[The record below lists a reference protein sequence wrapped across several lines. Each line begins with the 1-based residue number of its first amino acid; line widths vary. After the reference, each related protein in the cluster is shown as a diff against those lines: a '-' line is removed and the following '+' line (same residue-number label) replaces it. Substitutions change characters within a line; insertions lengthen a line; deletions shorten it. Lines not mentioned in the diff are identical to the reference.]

1 VIGQRGSFLTINFN
15 GPKASDLYQPA
26 GLALDSSGYLYVAA
40 YGENSVFQYT
50 TPLSTVANANLVIGQ
65 DTFSIDRENLAVTDA
80 SSIPYP
86 SSIAID
92 ASVIPNRL
100 YVADTLNNRVLGWK
114 DVTALSN
121 DEPADLVI
129 GQPDFDSSTCNNGG
143 VSASSI
149 CGVSQLAVDGSG
161 NLYVGDDG
169 NNRVLEYND
178 PFAGCGSFP
187 CVGGPANLVFG
198 QGGSFTSN
206 FPNNGGINANTM
218 AGPGGI
224 AVDADGNLYVSD
236 PSNQRVRVITESCGS
251 GAGMKKAAYPSA

>member
-1 VIGQRGSFLTINFN
+1 
-15 GPKASDLYQPA
+15 
-26 GLALDSSGYLYVAA
+26 
-40 YGENSVFQYT
+40 
-50 TPLSTVANANLVIGQ
+50 
-65 DTFSIDRENLAVTDA
+65 
-80 SSIPYP
+80 P

-178 PFAGCGSFP
+178 PFAGCGSVP

-236 PSNQRVRVITESCGS
+236 PSNQRVLEYNTPLTSTAIPGS
-251 GAGMKKAAYPSA
+251 GDTTADQVFGQGGSFTSNTWNNGGLSASSLSGPGRLAVDASGDLFVADG